1 MGDAAAAAVVMCL
14 ICYLKSQPEND
25 PKRFVVVFSVHMFD
39 GKAAAQWRGTDV
51 AAEEIISF
59 NTPTSICL
67 FLTVQLNR
75 IHFELLKI
83 NMITK

>member
-59 NTPTSICL
+59 NTPTSTSFVFFSQFNSTGSILSCL
-67 FLTVQLNR
+67 KST
-75 IHFELLKI
+75 
-83 NMITK
+83 